1 MKILNEDLLNKY
13 KYHLHLY
20 NIMNNMNNVNYNI
33 KDITKETNI
42 DENEIIDMIDIGIE
56 KKTADEFSDNIIA
69 SELFY
74 DENYTKKDL
83 EKIADYYNIS
93 KKKKRKHQLIE
104 CIVLFEYSNEFITN
118 RRKNMWF
125 YISELEN
132 DEIMSKYVIFN

>member
-1 MKILNEDLLNKY
+1 
-13 KYHLHLY
+13 
-20 NIMNNMNNVNYNI
+20 MNNMNNVNYNI

-93 KKKKRKHQLIE
+93 KKKKRKPQLIE